1 MLFCNII
8 TILWWHNHTG
18 LMHKL
23 QTFGIIKD
31 FLDQQRLSRL
41 YENFPDHPDTF
52 QIIRKPSRLSGN
64 FLDYLETFQI
74 LQRFSRLSGNFP
86 VHPDNIQTILKLS
99 SLFGNFPGYLETFE
113 IIRRPFRLSG
123 SFPDHPDTFQTIRKL
138 SRPSGN
144 FRGYPKIVHAIRKLY
159 RLFGNLQ
166 DYTETSQ
173 TVRTLSG
180 QSRNFPAYLETFQT
194 IRKLPSAISMVTRKN
209 FPDTQKLSGWQC
221 HDATMVF
228 VPLSSWLSHD
238 ETNWHSSVCQIQAD
252 GRSDNALMWG
262 HSFVLL
268 LRLSKK
274 QTKTNKTS
282 NQPISMPYL
291 FRITS
296 KQINNQAYADH
307 SWWEIW

>member
-1 MLFCNII
+1 
-8 TILWWHNHTG
+8 
-18 LMHKL
+18 MHKL

-31 FLDQQRLSRL
+31 FWDHQKLSRL
-41 YENFPDHPDTF
+41 GYPKTF
-52 QIIRKPSRLSGN
+52 R
-64 FLDYLETFQI
+64 
-74 LQRFSRLSGNFP
+74 
-86 VHPDNIQTILKLS
+86 TIWKIS
-99 SLFGNFPGYLETFE
+99 SLSGNFPGYLETFE
-113 IIRRPFRLSG
+113 IIRKPSRLSG

-221 HDATMVF
+221 HDAMMVF
-228 VPLSSWLSHD
+228 GPLGLPYPYDFFCEYSLDGVFLSQC
-238 ETNWHSSVCQIQAD
+238 VKI
-252 GRSDNALMWG
+252 
-262 HSFVLL
+262 SFDYCLL
-268 LRLSKK
+268 
-274 QTKTNKTS
+274 
-282 NQPISMPYL
+282 
-291 FRITS
+291 
-296 KQINNQAYADH
+296 
-307 SWWEIW
+307 